1 MKNTKVTET
10 TGDFA
15 SLMKEDGYKI
25 PQVGDTVFGKI
36 LSASKAE
43 VRLDIGGVMTGVVRG
58 RELYFEASE
67 FSKLK
72 PGEEIE
78 ATVIDAENENGELE
92 LSFRFAGQEKTWQA
106 IMEAYEKKQP
116 IKVKIS
122 AANRGGLLVMYT
134 QIPAFLPVSQLS
146 PENYPRVAGGDK
158 TKILEKLK
166 SLVGQE
172 IEVKII
178 TLDRKEEKLVVSEKD
193 AWQEK
198 QKDFISQYKVG
209 DTVEGR
215 IIAVTGFGVFV
226 NFGGN
231 LEGLIHISELAW
243 QRIEDPS
250 EIYKVGDHISAQII
264 NIEGAKIF
272 LSAKKLMADPWSEV
286 AKRYEVGQTV
296 TGSILKVNP
305 FGLFVEL
312 DSDIHGLAHVSQL
325 GLVTGQKIEDM
336 FKSGDKMEFEI
347 ISLDVNE
354 HRLGLA
360 MPGKSKER
368 KGKPKTN
375 EKEKSDAKTDKTE
388 KKAKKADEAVEPA
401 TEVDSSDSAEK
412 SEPKKAKK
420 VKKETSAKEEK
431 SEDQKE

>member
-1 MKNTKVTET
+1 MKNAKVHDTSE
-10 TGDFA
+10 FA
-15 SLMKEDGYKI
+15 SLMKDDAFKI
-25 PQVGDTVFGKI
+25 PQVGDTVVGKI

-67 FSKLK
+67 YSKLK

-78 ATVIDAENENGELE
+78 STVIGAENENGELE
-92 LSFRFAGQEKTWQA
+92 LSFRHAGQEKTWQA

-122 AANRGGLLVMYT
+122 AANRGGLLVMHA
-134 QIPAFLPVSQLS
+134 QVPAFLPVSQLS

-172 IEVKII
+172 TEVKII

-209 DTVEGR
+209 DTVEGKV
-215 IIAVTGFGVFV
+215 IAVTSFGVFV
-226 NFGGN
+226 GFGGN

-250 EIYKVGDHISAQII
+250 ELYKVGDEIKAQII

-272 LSAKKLMADPWSEV
+272 LSAKKLLADPWVEV
-286 AKRYEVGQTV
+286 AKRYAVGQKV

-312 DSDIHGLAHVSQL
+312 DPDIHGLAHISQL
-325 GLVTGQKIEDM
+325 GLAQGQKIDDV
-336 FKSGDKMEFEI
+336 FTAGSSMEFEI

-360 MPGKSKER
+360 IPGKAKER
-368 KGKPKTN
+368 KPKTAKASEGKGEETKEEA
-375 EKEKSDAKTDKTE
+375 EKAEETTTKKT
-388 KKAKKADEAVEPA
+388 KAKKAKTEAET
-401 TEVDSSDSAEK
+401 TETAVTE
-412 SEPKKAKK
+412 
-420 VKKETSAKEEK
+420 
-431 SEDQKE
+431 

>member
-1 MKNTKVTET
+1 MKNIKATENSE
-10 TGDFA
+10 FA
-15 SLMKEDGYKI
+15 ALMKDDTSKV
-25 PQVGDTVFGKI
+25 PQVGDTVTGKI

-43 VRLDIGGVMTGVVRG
+43 VRLDIGGILTGVVRG
-58 RELYFEASE
+58 RELYFEAGEYSR
-67 FSKLK
+67 LK
-72 PGEEIE
+72 PGDEIE
-78 ATVIDAENENGELE
+78 ATVIEAENENGELE
-92 LSFRFAGQEKTWQA
+92 LSFRHAGQEKTWQV

-122 AANRGGLLVMYT
+122 AANRGGLLVMHA

-146 PENYPRVAGGDK
+146 PENYPRVSGGDK

-172 IEVKII
+172 TEVKII

-209 DTVEGR
+209 DTVEGKV
-215 IIAVTGFGVFV
+215 IAVTSFGVFV
-226 NFGGN
+226 GFGGN

-250 EIYKVGDHISAQII
+250 ELYKVGDDIKAQII

-272 LSAKKLMADPWSEV
+272 LSAKKLLADPWVEV
-286 AKRYEVGQTV
+286 AKRYTVGQKV
-296 TGSILKVNP
+296 TGSILKVNL

-312 DSDIHGLAHVSQL
+312 DAEIHGLAHISQL
-325 GLVTGQKIEDM
+325 GLEAGQKIDEI
-336 FKSGDKMEFEI
+336 FKAGTKLEFEI

-360 MPGKSKER
+360 IPGKSKD
-368 KGKPKTN
+368 KKPKVKKSGEDN
-375 EKEKSDAKTDKTE
+375 E
-388 KKAKKADEAVEPA
+388 
-401 TEVDSSDSAEK
+401 SSDVKAEEK
-412 SEPKKAKK
+412 SETKVTVKDNDEKAEKVGKKSKT
-420 VKKETSAKEEK
+420 KKETSEKASTKKVKEAKGE
-431 SEDQKE
+431 

>member
-1 MKNTKVTET
+1 MKNSKVVET
-10 TGDFA
+10 TEFA
-15 SLMKEDGYKI
+15 SLVKDDGFKI
-25 PQVGDTVFGKI
+25 PQVGDTVTGKV

-58 RELYFEASE
+58 RELYFVASE
-67 FSKLK
+67 YSGLK
-72 PGEEIE
+72 FGNEVE

-92 LSFRFAGQEKTWQA
+92 LSFRHTGQEKTWQS
-106 IMEAYEKKQP
+106 ILEAYEKKQP
-116 IKVKIS
+116 LKVKIT
-122 AANRGGLLVMYT
+122 AANRGGLLVMHA

-172 IEVKII
+172 TEVKII

-209 DTVEGR
+209 DTVEGKV
-215 IIAVTGFGVFV
+215 IAVTSFGVFV
-226 NFGGN
+226 GFGGN

-243 QRIEDPS
+243 QRIENPA
-250 EIYKVGDHISAQII
+250 ELYKVGDEIKAQII

-272 LSAKKLMADPWSEV
+272 LSAKKLMADPWV
-286 AKRYEVGQTV
+286 AVAERYAVGQKV
-296 TGSILKVNP
+296 NGSILKVNP

-312 DSDIHGLAHVSQL
+312 DPDIHGLAHVSQL
-325 GLVTGQKIEDM
+325 GLTVGQKIDDV
-336 FKSGDKMEFEI
+336 FAAGTKMEFEI

-360 MPGKSKER
+360 IPGKAKD
-368 KGKPKTN
+368 KKAKAKTAD
-375 EKEKSDAKTDKTE
+375 KEKDEKQEEDVEVETESEKTEEISEEKAPKE
-388 KKAKKADEAVEPA
+388 KKA
-401 TEVDSSDSAEK
+401 
-412 SEPKKAKK
+412 AKK
-420 VKKETSAKEEK
+420 KTETAKKSSK
-431 SEDQKE
+431 

>member
-1 MKNTKVTET
+1 MKNTKATDST
-10 TGDFA
+10 SDFA
-15 SLMKEDGYKI
+15 SLMKEEGFKI
-25 PQVGDTVFGKI
+25 PQVGDTVSGTI

-43 VRLDIGGVMTGVVRG
+43 VRLDIGGILTGVVRG

-92 LSFRFAGQEKTWQA
+92 LSFRYAGQEKTWQA
-106 IMEAYEKKQP
+106 IMDAYEKKQP

-250 EIYKVGDHISAQII
+250 DIYKVGDMISAQII

-272 LSAKKLMADPWSEV
+272 LSAKKLMADPWSAV
-286 AKRYEVGQTV
+286 ASRYEVGQTV
-296 TGSILKVNP
+296 SGSILKVNP

-325 GLVTGQKIEDM
+325 GLVAGQKIEEI
-336 FKSGDKMEFEI
+336 FKTGQKMEFEI
-347 ISLDVNE
+347 ISLDINE

-368 KGKPKTN
+368 KGKLKVAD
-375 EKEKSDAKTDKTE
+375 KEKPAAKTE
-388 KKAKKADEAVEPA
+388 KKAKKTDEEVTETLEPEEVVEKP
-401 TEVDSSDSAEK
+401 
-412 SEPKKAKK
+412 EPKK
-420 VKKETSAKEEK
+420 VKKTKKEASSKDEVT
-431 SEDQKE
+431 EDSKE